1 VRFADTISQA
11 ARALRHRNFRLFTAG
26 QSISLLGTWMQQ
38 VAVGWLVYR
47 LTGSPLLLGLVGFVS
62 QAPAFLLAPIA
73 GAIVDRHDKHR
84 IVIVTQI
91 VMMVQALALATLIL
105 TGVVE
110 IWQIIALM
118 AVLGCAS
125 GFDIPARQAFLL
137 EMVGVREDLP
147 NAIAL
152 NSSMFNAAR
161 LIGPAVAG
169 FVISAVGE
177 GICILING
185 VSYIAVLAALYAMR
199 LTPPASPA
207 ASGAVLAR
215 IVEGFDYAF
224 RSVPI
229 RSILVLVA
237 IVSLVA
243 VPFTVLLPIVA
254 TDVLRGDARTLGF
267 LMSAT
272 GLGALAGALFLASR
286 STVRGLGR
294 VIVFAAFLFGTALI
308 AVAFSRTTWIS
319 MLCLAAAGFGM
330 MAQMASSNTVLQT
343 IVDDDKRG
351 RVMSIYSMAFV
362 GTAPLGALLAGA
374 LADRLGAPAA
384 LGAGGVLCV
393 LAAAGFG
400 SRLPVLREAVR
411 PIYARLGILPEV
423 ARGIQAATHQTTSQT
438 DDPRR

>member
-1 VRFADTISQA
+1 MRSRARGVHTDRVSFRVRFADTISQA

-185 VSYIAVLAALYAMR
+185 LSYVAVLAALFAMR
-199 LTPPASPA
+199 LRPGRAWR
-207 ASGAVLAR
+207 AR
-215 IVEGFDYAF
+215 SYA
-224 RSVPI
+224 
-229 RSILVLVA
+229 
-237 IVSLVA
+237 
-243 VPFTVLLPIVA
+243 
-254 TDVLRGDARTLGF
+254 
-267 LMSAT
+267 
-272 GLGALAGALFLASR
+272 
-286 STVRGLGR
+286 
-294 VIVFAAFLFGTALI
+294 
-308 AVAFSRTTWIS
+308 
-319 MLCLAAAGFGM
+319 
-330 MAQMASSNTVLQT
+330 
-343 IVDDDKRG
+343 RG
-351 RVMSIYSMAFV
+351 R
-362 GTAPLGALLAGA
+362 
-374 LADRLGAPAA
+374 
-384 LGAGGVLCV
+384 
-393 LAAAGFG
+393 
-400 SRLPVLREAVR
+400 
-411 PIYARLGILPEV
+411 
-423 ARGIQAATHQTTSQT
+423 
-438 DDPRR
+438 RR